1 MLRLLLGEDDLLRTR
16 FGMAPLFELDGLLR
30 VLAGR
35 SRTRLPPGWRSR
47 LEPVHRRLCLDD
59 GYHAVLALQSAG
71 FGPDFLTPPATTL
84 AQTWKADLDQVRTT
98 SRAEARRQIADCHRA
113 RPITSARAEAV
124 LRSPDVVPR
133 LADALELAWRE
144 LLAVDWARLRAIC
157 ERDVLH
163 RAGQLGQ
170 GGWEA
175 ALAGLHRDVNWRQ
188 GGIDLR
194 SRVADERAS
203 DGTGLL
209 LVPSVFVWPGVV
221 VHAQGP
227 ITIIYPARGV
237 AALWEHPQN
246 DASDMLPALLGMSRA
261 RLLATL
267 AEPASTTQL
276 ARALGM
282 TTGAVGDHLAVLRG
296 AGLLDRARAGRSVVY
311 HRTPLGDA
319 LAAQSESCPSSDPN
333 VQQ

>member
-1 MLRLLLGEDDLLRTR
+1 VLRLLLGEDDLLRTR

-30 VLAGR
+30 VLNSR
-35 SRTRLPPGWRSR
+35 SRTRLPSGWRSR

-59 GYHAVLALQSAG
+59 GYHAVLALQSVG

-84 AQTWKADLDQVRTT
+84 AQTWEADLDQVRAT

-113 RPITSARAEAV
+113 RPIMSARAEAV

-133 LADALELAWRE
+133 LADALDLAWRE
-144 LLAVDWARLRAIC
+144 LLAVDWPRLRAIC

-170 GGWEA
+170 AGWAA
-175 ALAGLHRDVNWRQ
+175 ALAGLHRDVTWRR

-194 SRVADERAS
+194 SRVARERAS

-209 LVPSVFVWPGVV
+209 LVPSIFVWPGVV
-221 VHAQGP
+221 VHTQEP
-227 ITIIYPARGV
+227 VTIIYPARGV
-237 AALWEHPQN
+237 AALWERPQPGG
-246 DASDMLPALLGMSRA
+246 SDMLPALLGTSRA
-261 RLLATL
+261 RLLASM

-296 AGLLDRARAGRSVVY
+296 AGLLEKSRAGRSVLY

-319 LAAQSESCPSSDPN
+319 LAAQSGS
-333 VQQ
+333 